1 MAATQV
7 RIDPAVKA
15 GEFKPFWKKVF
26 GIGSAFLLTRKDLID
41 QVEMAQDVIGFEYLR
56 FHGTLSDDVGLV
68 QFADRGDKEI
78 DPECLNFINV
88 DAIYDTLLDLG
99 IKPFVE
105 LGFMP
110 KYLASGDTQVF
121 KYPSNVTPPH
131 SYELWESLVSQLVL
145 HWKER
150 YGIDELLDWYFE
162 IWNEPNLK
170 NFWTGTQAEYFKLY
184 DHAVKAVKAID
195 PRLKVGGPASSD
207 GNWITPFLEF
217 CHDNGI
223 PVDFVSTHV
232 YQSDQGFQGKKFV
245 SGNYVRDVVD
255 RVRGEI
261 ARSHF
266 PGIELHFTEWGSTS
280 NPFDPF
286 HDTSGQAAF
295 ICKAIGSVNGLVDS
309 FSYWTVSDVFEEMGL
324 PDKAFHGGFGLITI
338 NGIRKPSFTAFYF
351 LKQLG
356 PEICKV
362 EEEGARL
369 PPGVGLLATRAGNEL
384 RLLAWYFVEPR
395 ATVPQPLDLAIR
407 IDKKG
412 SFTGKDLDFTIWE
425 TSKARA
431 NAFEAWKAMGSPR
444 NPTIEQIE
452 DLRQVAEIDEEETEH
467 GEALQDDVQ
476 FTMQLHLEP
485 ESVKLVKV
493 FDVTKSR

>member
-1 MAATQV
+1 MTATQL
-7 RIDPAVKA
+7 RIDPAAKA
-15 GEFKPFWKKVF
+15 GEFKPFWKRVL
-26 GIGSAFLLTRKDLID
+26 GVGSAFLLTRKDLISH
-41 QVEMAQDVIGFEYLR
+41 VEMAQDVIGFEYLR
-56 FHGTLSDDVGLV
+56 FHGILSDDVGLV
-68 QFADRGDKEI
+68 QFADKGDKEI
-78 DPECLNFINV
+78 DPECLNFMNV

-105 LGFMP
+105 FGFMP
-110 KYLASGDTQVF
+110 RYLASGDTQVF

-131 SYELWESLVSQLVL
+131 SYELWESLVYQLVL

-150 YGIDELLDWYFE
+150 YGIEELLDWYFE
-162 IWNEPNLK
+162 VWNEPNLK

-184 DHAVKAVKAID
+184 DHAVKAIKAID

-207 GNWITPFLEF
+207 GKWIAPFLEH
-217 CHDNGI
+217 CHASNV

-232 YQSDQGFQGKKFV
+232 YQCDQGYQGTKLV
-245 SGNYVRDVVD
+245 AGNYVHDVVM
-255 RVRGEI
+255 RVKDEI
-261 ARSHF
+261 ARSQF
-266 PGIELHFTEWGSTS
+266 PGVELHFTEWGSTT
-280 NPFDPF
+280 NPFDPM
-286 HDTSGQAAF
+286 HDSSDQAAF
-295 ICKAIGSVNGLVDS
+295 ICNAIASVNGFVDS

-356 PEICKV
+356 FELCKV
-362 EEEGARL
+362 EEEGSRL

-384 RLLAWYFVEPR
+384 RLLAWYFIEPR
-395 ATVPQPLDLAIR
+395 TAVPEPLDLAIR
-407 IDKKG
+407 VDKKG
-412 SFTGKDLDFTIWE
+412 SFKGKDLDFTIWE

-431 NAFEAWKAMGSPR
+431 NAFESWKGMDSPR

-467 GEALQDDVQ
+467 GEAQQDDEQ
-476 FTMQLHLEP
+476 FTMELHLEP
-485 ESVKLVKV
+485 ESVKYIKV
-493 FDVTKSR
+493 FRG